1 MVYEKHQ
8 PLIDPCGAKIAVA
21 ARGSGVAE
29 DCGGLRPHIPYETL
43 PHTDQGGGDQYERKV
58 YKRCQGDIHRL
69 PREPCFAV
77 YTHKVKGRGA
87 RYERHVRKE
96 QKQ

>member
-29 DCGGLRPHIPYETL
+29 DCGGLAPHIPHKAL

-58 YKRCQGDIHRL
+58 YKRGQGDIRRL
-69 PREPCFAV
+69 PHEPGLSV
-77 YTHKVKGRGA
+77 YPHEVKGRGGA
-87 RYERHVRKE
+87 DKGHIRKE

>member
-21 ARGSGVAE
+21 ARVSGVAE
-29 DCGGLRPHIPYETL
+29 DCGGLRPHIPYEAL
-43 PHTDQGGGDQYERKV
+43 PHTDEGGGNRYKRKV
-58 YKRCQGDIHRL
+58 YKRGQGDIHRL
-69 PREPCFAV
+69 PHEPGLAV
-77 YTHKVKGRGA
+77 YAHEVKGRGGA
-87 RYERHVRKE
+87 DKGHIRKE